1 MIRPPRYGCP
11 ARTLRL
17 RLLLVPQDET
27 FSPGAISRPAPLPS
41 VRGFFFPTLAHVG
54 PTGLS
59 PAGALILVLAQHLAG
74 FQVDQMRAGASGAL
88 KRLIALIVVRHV
100 IGRPALHGLAGDRAA
115 KQKGCH
121 HRPTN
126 STGGAAK

>member
-41 VRGFFFPTLAHVG
+41 VRGFFFARLAA
-54 PTGLS
+54 PS
-59 PAGALILVLAQHLAG
+59 PRRFPLQVLEKPGITARKG
-74 FQVDQMRAGASGAL
+74 SG
-88 KRLIALIVVRHV
+88 
-100 IGRPALHGLAGDRAA
+100 
-115 KQKGCH
+115 
-121 HRPTN
+121 
-126 STGGAAK
+126 

>member
-41 VRGFFFPTLAHVG
+41 VRGFFFARLAAPSPRRFLEKTG
-54 PTGLS
+54 ITARSGSGLS
-59 PAGALILVLAQHLAG
+59 
-74 FQVDQMRAGASGAL
+74 
-88 KRLIALIVVRHV
+88 
-100 IGRPALHGLAGDRAA
+100 
-115 KQKGCH
+115 
-121 HRPTN
+121 
-126 STGGAAK
+126 